1 MATATATAAV
11 PRRRRLGRLERAA
24 LQGVMVREIVNFS
37 SFWRSSTFSSTVDP
51 TIYLLAFGF
60 GFGSLV
66 STVAGYSY
74 IDFVGTGIVAT
85 TVLFSGAFPA
95 MYSTFVKY
103 QFQHTYD
110 AILAAPVDVEEL
122 VTAEALWIAAR
133 TGTYGCVP
141 MLVAIVFGLDPSW
154 GMLLVPFI
162 AALAGY
168 GWACF
173 GIFIAAKAK
182 AIESFSYWQSGLLTP
197 MFLVAGTFFP
207 VDGLPEWAQVASLFN
222 PLFHCVQLVRHA
234 VFGFQGWEDLGHLAF
249 LVVFALVAW
258 RLAIRSTERA
268 RTSTASFGASASRR
282 TSVCQAGKPVARPI
296 AARTR
301 RSAALPRRLTRPA
314 DSTSRTA
321 AFHGAVPAV
330 TTSRSAGS
338 AAWSRSTLA
347 NIASPPASHAWISVR
362 ARRSRSAGSGCAAQ
376 TPGSGGRWP
385 AMKCCEQAAK
395 SSRSSGKCV

>member
-1 MATATATAAV
+1 MATME
-11 PRRRRLGRLERAA
+11 RRLGRLEGAA
-24 LQGVMVREIVNFS
+24 LRGVIVREVVNFS

-110 AILAAPVDVEEL
+110 AILAAPVDTEEL
-122 VTAEALWIAAR
+122 VTGEALWIAAR
-133 TGTYGCVP
+133 TGVYGCVP
-141 MLVAIVFGLDPSW
+141 MLVAVCFGLNPSW

-162 AALAGY
+162 AGLAGL

-173 GIFIAAKAK
+173 GIFIAARAK

-207 VDGLPEWAQVASLFN
+207 LDRLPEWAQVLGHFN

-234 VFGFQGWEDLGHLAF
+234 VFGFVGWPDVGSLAF
-249 LVVFALVAW
+249 LIAFALISW
-258 RLAIRSTERA
+258 RLAIRYM
-268 RTSTASFGASASRR
+268 
-282 TSVCQAGKPVARPI
+282 
-296 AARTR
+296 TR
-301 RSAALPRRLTRPA
+301 RLIL
-314 DSTSRTA
+314 
-321 AFHGAVPAV
+321 
-330 TTSRSAGS
+330 
-338 AAWSRSTLA
+338 
-347 NIASPPASHAWISVR
+347 
-362 ARRSRSAGSGCAAQ
+362 
-376 TPGSGGRWP
+376 
-385 AMKCCEQAAK
+385 
-395 SSRSSGKCV
+395 